1 MKAAPIVDPPPI
13 RWLHL
18 PKAGQ
23 SFFVTICLYGCR
35 NRSLVSEVHDF
46 LRRHRNSTRR
56 LQKVVRH
63 LGLAADSL
71 KCPYLQAPLIV
82 GHSALQRAEL
92 GHVVGLFRSPR
103 QRMLSFCASSRGV
116 TTRTAF
122 LACVAA
128 SAKSH
133 LGVAAHQVGGNLS
146 IGNNARPYP
155 DPSSGAV
162 HEAMRRMITGFAFI
176 GLQEEWMWSVR
187 LFHTMLLPDSVP
199 MVQAETANLHA
210 TRDSA
215 NARTL
220 LAGNKPSWQQMLAQC
235 DQGYG
240 EGVLEQLPMYLRG
253 RLALDGDLLVYAFA
267 RLVFC
272 ARMDAV
278 MSTRPAACK
287 RTCPIAY
294 VSERVSRRGQ
304 LDGRLSLAARA
315 LLRTWGLH
323 TSRVASLLEASLR
336 GDDLLN
342 LRVSMEDLQPPR

>member
-1 MKAAPIVDPPPI
+1 
-13 RWLHL
+13 
-18 PKAGQ
+18 
-23 SFFVTICLYGCR
+23 
-35 NRSLVSEVHDF
+35 
-46 LRRHRNSTRR
+46 
-56 LQKVVRH
+56 
-63 LGLAADSL
+63 
-71 KCPYLQAPLIV
+71 
-82 GHSALQRAEL
+82 
-92 GHVVGLFRSPR
+92 
-103 QRMLSFCASSRGV
+103 
-116 TTRTAF
+116 
-122 LACVAA
+122 
-128 SAKSH
+128 
-133 LGVAAHQVGGNLS
+133 
-146 IGNNARPYP
+146 
-155 DPSSGAV
+155 
-162 HEAMRRMITGFAFI
+162 MRRMITGFAFI
-176 GLQEEWMWSVR
+176 GLQEEWTWSVR

-210 TRDSA
+210 TRDNA

-220 LAGNKPSWQQMLAQC
+220 LAGNKPSWQQCSRNATKDTARVFWSSSRC
-235 DQGYG
+235 IC
-240 EGVLEQLPMYLRG
+240 G

-342 LRVSMEDLQPPR
+342 LRVNMEDLQLPR